1 MGGQWGNDN
10 DGRTMGDNNNRRTMG
25 EQQQWEDNGGT
36 MTMGGQQQSSVPW
49 ELEGGLKGVRL
60 VGVLDLVELVVAV
73 VHVAPVLE
81 PVELWG
87 SFLLLGFG
95 DLICYFEAIVTLVE
109 VPSVHLH
116 LSRIFLVYLS
126 LGHIWNL

>member
-1 MGGQWGNDN
+1 MFLQCLTDEGLVAELAKVVDA
-10 DGRTMGDNNNRRTMG
+10 
-25 EQQQWEDNGGT
+25 
-36 MTMGGQQQSSVPW
+36 SVSW
-49 ELEGGLKGVRL
+49 ELVGGLEGVRL

-73 VHVAPVLE
+73 VHVALVLE

-95 DLICYFEAIVTLVE
+95 DLIHYFEAVVALV
-109 VPSVHLH
+109 VVLSVLLC

-126 LGHIWNL
+126 LGHTWNL

>member
-1 MGGQWGNDN
+1 VAELAKVVDA
-10 DGRTMGDNNNRRTMG
+10 
-25 EQQQWEDNGGT
+25 
-36 MTMGGQQQSSVPW
+36 SVSW
-49 ELEGGLKGVRL
+49 ELVGGLEGVRL

-95 DLICYFEAIVTLVE
+95 DLIRYFEAVVALVV
-109 VPSVHLH
+109 VPSVFLR

-126 LGHIWNL
+126 LGHTWNL